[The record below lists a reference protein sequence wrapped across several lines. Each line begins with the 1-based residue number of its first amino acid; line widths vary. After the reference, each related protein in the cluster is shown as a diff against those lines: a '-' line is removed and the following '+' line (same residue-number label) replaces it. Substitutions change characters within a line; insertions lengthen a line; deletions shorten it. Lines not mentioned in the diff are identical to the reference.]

1 MRTDDLIHLL
11 IADQKAP
18 SISIERRLT
27 IAVTIGFIV
36 SAALFWIAL
45 GPRDDIVA
53 AATTPRFIFKIIES
67 LLLAGTAALL
77 ILRLACPGADT
88 RAATVAMI
96 AAPVLLASTIAAELM
111 LVSPAQWETKLIGS
125 NSLVCVTA
133 IPLLSLPL
141 LASTLYALRQGAP
154 KRPSLAGGVAGMLA
168 GGLAAALYAT
178 QCTDDSPLF
187 VATWYSLSIAGVT
200 LLGALAGRQ
209 VLRW

>member
-18 SISIERRLT
+18 SLSVERRLG
-27 IAVTIGFIV
+27 IAIAMGFVI
-36 SAALFWIAL
+36 AAILFWITL
-45 GPRDDIVA
+45 GPRADIVA

-77 ILRLACPGADT
+77 VMQLARPGADT
-88 RAATVAMI
+88 RAATVTI
-96 AAPVLLASTIAAELM
+96 FAAPVLLAFAFASELL
-111 LVSPAQWETKLIGS
+111 LVSPAQWETELIGT
-125 NSLVCVTA
+125 NSRLCLTA

-141 LASTLYALRQGAP
+141 LASALYALRQGAAV
-154 KRPSLAGGVAGMLA
+154 RPSLAGAVAGMLA

-187 VATWYSLSIAGVT
+187 VAVWYSLAVVAVSLV
-200 LLGALAGRQ
+200 GAVAGRWM
-209 VLRW
+209 LRW